1 MSPGDNHMKTIWS
14 NDYLSRYAIATI
26 KDTILD
32 YDDIIYRLNN
42 AYEDIQELYDKTR
55 DDMNPDV
62 RSMMCL
68 ILSRTQWAIETTK
81 HVRSILDRR
90 VLYYSF
96 TRDDTQSHT

>member
-1 MSPGDNHMKTIWS
+1 MKSIWS
-14 NDYLSRYAIATI
+14 NDYLSRYSIATI
-26 KDTILD
+26 KDAILD

-42 AYEDIQELYDKTR
+42 AYDDARTAYDKTR
-55 DDMNPDV
+55 DDLDPDV
-62 RSMMCL
+62 RAMMCL
-68 ILSRTQWAIETTK
+68 ILSRMQWAIETTQ